1 MEDISPKFQMQLV
14 IKVYN
19 RLYDLYKNIDSVEL
33 YIKKWYREDK
43 YRNENFHI
51 FSEGTFGRSRIDLKK
66 TLGRMSFD
74 MLLKI
79 AIDIDIETP
88 NFIPAIPI
96 YRNELKANYT
106 NARQIFESALKKVEL
121 EPDVAVG
128 LANSALESVIKE
140 ILTDDRFS
148 GCSNEKDTL
157 SKQIENICKAFNI
170 EPNNTIPK
178 EIRDIASGLMKVSKS
193 IEDIRST
200 KSSFHGKTNNDYIIS
215 ESNMA
220 YFIVNATTTVG
231 LFLLSYYK
239 ENFPKQ
245 QDLPL

>member
-1 MEDISPKFQMQLV
+1 MELV
-14 IKVYN
+14 SKVYKK
-19 RLYDLYKNIDSVEL
+19 LYELFKDDVNL
-33 YIKKWYREDK
+33 YIKKWHKEEK
-43 YRNENFHI
+43 NGQENFHI
-51 FSEGTFGRSRIDLKK
+51 FTQNQFGQKYIDLKK
-66 TLGRMSFD
+66 TLGRMPCE
-74 MLLKI
+74 LLIKM
-79 AIDIDIETP
+79 AIEIGIDTP

-106 NARQIFESALKKVEL
+106 NARQIFESALKKVES

-148 GCSNEKDTL
+148 GCCNEKDTL